1 MTYLD
6 KLNLYIPN
14 ELEGVDSSFLNP
26 KTSWSSAEEYD
37 FECDR
42 LCERFKQNFKK
53 FNVSQEIID
62 AGPK

>member
-1 MTYLD
+1 M
-6 KLNLYIPN
+6 
-14 ELEGVDSSFLNP
+14 FLNIKKVP

-37 FECDR
+37 LECNK